1 MPPPLLPPLLQQL
14 VGLGLVG
21 LGLYFAVQLGRG
33 VAGYLRYRRI
43 APTALVTWPA
53 PVPAQL
59 PWLFLLGLV
68 GAATAVFN
76 AWMQRPASHVAGLAL
91 MAAYFLGLVPLARR
105 IRLGLYRDGVWGHR
119 GFLPWP
125 EVARIAFVEATPDI
139 VLLLT
144 PRGSAAP
151 FKLPVPAAEYGT
163 VRKILEEKTRAGVM
177 QLEPAILGL
186 ASGGHTSG
194 G

>member
-1 MPPPLLPPLLQQL
+1 MPPPLPPQLQQL

-33 VAGYLRYRRI
+33 VRGFLRYHRV
-43 APTALVTWPA
+43 APTALVTWPP

-59 PWLFLLGLV
+59 PWLLLLGAT
-68 GAATAVFN
+68 GAVTAAFN
-76 AWMQRPASHVAGLAL
+76 AWMHRPATHVVGLVL
-91 MAAYFLGLVPLARR
+91 MAVYFLGLVPLARR

-144 PRGSAAP
+144 PRRTTAP

-163 VRKILEEKTRAGVM
+163 VRKILEEKARDGLLR
-177 QLEPAILGL
+177 LEPAILGI
-186 ASGGHTSG
+186 
-194 G
+194 